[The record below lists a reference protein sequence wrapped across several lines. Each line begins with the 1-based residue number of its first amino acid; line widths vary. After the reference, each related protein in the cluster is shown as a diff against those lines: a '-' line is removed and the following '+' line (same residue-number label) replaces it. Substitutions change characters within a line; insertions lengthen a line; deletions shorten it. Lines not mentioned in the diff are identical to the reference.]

1 MLPFRR
7 HLLYSLSEWLQKITA
22 AKEEK
27 QQKRDKLRKRNVL
40 AVRRGRET
48 AGSNDSENSGDDC
61 RNGGAAAE
69 AAAEETA
76 AGWDEDVWRCVLE
89 GAGIQCEG
97 SLEEFV
103 LSEGRTDEMIGHWE
117 KGVESLRSRL
127 LVAQGL
133 GGHQSIAVA
142 RGSAAL
148 RQEYEEMCWN
158 GRHARFASFVSDVF
172 AQEDSCS
179 NSERLAVVGD
189 EISELEERLQELRA
203 KQQEL
208 QMEHQETEVTVSN
221 LAWNVTSDMLRG
233 AFDQIAEVLDAAVAY
248 GEDGRS
254 LGWAAMR
261 FGSVMDA
268 ADAVDRFNGVELAGR
283 PRRRLAEDMGEENVM

>member
-1 MLPFRR
+1 
-7 HLLYSLSEWLQKITA
+7 
-22 AKEEK
+22 
-27 QQKRDKLRKRNVL
+27 
-40 AVRRGRET
+40 
-48 AGSNDSENSGDDC
+48 
-61 RNGGAAAE
+61 
-69 AAAEETA
+69 
-76 AGWDEDVWRCVLE
+76 
-89 GAGIQCEG
+89 
-97 SLEEFV
+97 LEEFV

-233 AFDQIAEVLDAAVAY
+233 TFKQVAEVVDAEVQY
-248 GEDGRS
+248 DEGTGRS
-254 LGWAAMR
+254 LGWAVIEFRGA
-261 FGSVMDA
+261 SDA
-268 ADAVDRFNGVELAGR
+268 AAAVEGFNGVGLAGR
-283 PRRRLAEDMGEENVM
+283 DMVVTLGMCESADRSGSEEDVI